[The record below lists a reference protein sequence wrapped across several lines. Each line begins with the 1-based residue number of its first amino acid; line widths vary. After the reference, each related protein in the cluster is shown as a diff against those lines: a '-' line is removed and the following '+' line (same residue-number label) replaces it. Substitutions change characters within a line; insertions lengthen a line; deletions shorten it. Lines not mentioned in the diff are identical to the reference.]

1 MPNYKAKPEPKA
13 GRVWHRNEPVPEED
27 NRNWIWPMQVMINF
41 AASAEFQ
48 QLYLDYLG
56 RRPESIK
63 TFAMA
68 LAPGQAD
75 TMWVYRVPDNTAL
88 ATWIQ
93 LRHPDWID
101 TSGSWV

>member
-1 MPNYKAKPEPKA
+1 
-13 GRVWHRNEPVPEED
+13 
-27 NRNWIWPMQVMINF
+27 MQVMINF
-41 AASAEFQ
+41 AASSEFQ

-56 RRPESIK
+56 RQPESIK

-75 TMWVYRVPDNTAL
+75 TMWVYRVPDNTVL